1 VKLFLKRNVIL
12 SLVLIGWFVA
22 ICAGMRS
29 ILIYEGTAGTSG
41 ASPLEWPADSCIQRR
56 QGMPALVL
64 MIHPHCPCGRATM
77 SELAQLMVEGQG
89 RVDVFILFVKPDG
102 FDEDWAKTDTWQSA
116 SLIPGVKVSID
127 DQGVEAQRFG
137 SQTSGQAI
145 LYSADG
151 HLLFSGGITA
161 ARGHAGDNE
170 GREAILA
177 LITKGAVE
185 ERETPVFGC
194 PLFKETENDKAK
206 DSCDEIEKN

>member
-1 VKLFLKRNVIL
+1 MTII
-12 SLVLIGWFVA
+12 LIGWFVA

-29 ILIYEGTAGTSG
+29 ILIYEGSPGRSG
-41 ASPLEWPADSCIQRR
+41 ASPLEWPADSRLQRTE
-56 QGMPALVL
+56 GMPTLVL

-89 RVDVFILFVKPDG
+89 RVEVFVIFVKPDG
-102 FDEDWAKTDTWQSA
+102 FEEDWAKTDIWQSA
-116 SLIPGVKVSID
+116 SIIPGVKVSVD
-127 DQGVEAQRFG
+127 DRGVEARRFG

-170 GREAILA
+170 GREAIVA
-177 LITKGAVE
+177 LITTGATE
-185 ERETPVFGC
+185 KRETPVFGC
-194 PLFKETENDKAK
+194 PLFTETVNDKPK
-206 DSCDEIEKN
+206 DSCDEMEKN